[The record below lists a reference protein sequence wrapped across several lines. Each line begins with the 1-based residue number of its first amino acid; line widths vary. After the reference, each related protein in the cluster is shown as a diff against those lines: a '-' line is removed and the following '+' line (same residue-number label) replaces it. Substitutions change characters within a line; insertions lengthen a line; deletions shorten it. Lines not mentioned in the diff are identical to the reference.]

1 MKLKLKSNRKGAGLL
16 GGMRTR
22 HCREATNFTG
32 EDLGPKRA
40 LAPANLE
47 TRPTEGVFLLDT
59 PRQRDSLACHNADQS
74 SACNMF
80 DGPFGDS

>member
-40 LAPANLE
+40 LAPTNLE
-47 TRPTEGVFLLDT
+47 KRPTEGVFLFGHTETERSLGMPQRG
-59 PRQRDSLACHNADQS
+59 PRFRL
-74 SACNMF
+74 
-80 DGPFGDS
+80 